1 MRTDNEKDKRVRRSR
16 RLIKEAFI
24 TLIADKGFK
33 SVTVKDIINKADYN
47 RTTFYAHF
55 NSKEELTEVLVTE
68 MIEGLEE
75 ALLKPYNE
83 MLYLQFNSLKPSSLQ
98 LFEYIFQNA
107 NFFNLLLKDDTI
119 PDFQNKVIGM
129 IFNLFKD
136 EITFLSDQNAE
147 ANTENF
153 ATYRTYGIFGII
165 YMWIKSG
172 YIQSPEELSKQLI
185 NILNSYTHGV
195 RKNK

>member
-136 EITFLSDQNAE
+136 EITFLSNQNAE

>member
-1 MRTDNEKDKRVRRSR
+1 MEKDKRVRRSR

-24 TLIADKGFK
+24 SLITVKGYK

-55 NSKEELTEVLVTE
+55 SSKEELTEVLVTE
-68 MIEGLEE
+68 MVAGLEE
-75 ALLKPYNE
+75 ALLIPYNE
-83 MLYLQFNSLKPSSLQ
+83 KNLLQFGSLKPSSLR
-98 LFEYIFQNA
+98 LFEYIIENSS
-107 NFFNLLLKDDTI
+107 FFNLLLKDDTI
-119 PDFQNKVIGM
+119 PNLQNKVIDM

-136 EITFLSDQNAE
+136 EITFLSDQNSE

-153 ATYRTYGIFGII
+153 ATYRTHGIFGII
-165 YMWIKSG
+165 LTWIKSG
-172 YIQSPEELSKQLI
+172 YIQSPEELSKELI
-185 NILNSYTHGV
+185 VILNSYTHGV

>member
-24 TLIADKGFK
+24 TLMADKGFK

>member
-1 MRTDNEKDKRVRRSR
+1 MITDIEKDKRVRRSR
-16 RLIKEAFI
+16 RLLKEAFI
-24 TLIADKGFK
+24 FLVTEKGYK

-55 NSKEELTEVLVTE
+55 SSKEELTEVLVTE
-68 MIEGLEE
+68 MIEGLED
-75 ALLKPYNE
+75 ALLEPYQEKN
-83 MLYLQFNSLKPSSLQ
+83 LLQFGSLKPSSLK
-98 LFEYIFQNA
+98 LFEYIEENSR
-107 NFFNLLLKDDTI
+107 FFNLLLKDDTI
-119 PDFQNKVIGM
+119 PNLQDKVIDM

-136 EITFLSDQNAE
+136 EITFLSDLNTE

-165 YMWIKSG
+165 LMWIKSG
-172 YIQSPEELSKQLI
+172 YIQSPEELSRQLI
-185 NILNSYTHGV
+185 VILNSYTHGV